1 MECWSHVS
9 SCIHSHALSGLLLDQ
24 EKSGPVLEKPNPDI
38 VDLDSDGEGH
48 CSDAETYQSEIDL
61 SPEGPAM
68 GDDFLEPA
76 GVHSQQNE
84 HHNGNEDLWVISDDE
99 EHEAVPVPAPA
110 AVNPPGPPVPV
121 PPNPPVPLQERQR
134 APSQPVVRGP
144 RHARGPM
151 GGSSSMW
158 NLSTVW
164 VGPVSF
170 VERKDQSVT
179 WNDVFFVSFCGV
191 A

>member
-76 GVHSQQNE
+76 G
-84 HHNGNEDLWVISDDE
+84 

-110 AVNPPGPPVPV
+110 AVNPPDPPVPV

-134 APSQPVVRGP
+134 APRQPVVRGP

-164 VGPVSF
+164 VGSVSF